1 MRLFRSP
8 LRRGVGALLLT
19 ALLSVLLTVVPTAT
33 QAVDAA
39 PDAVVAIDMS
49 TQRFVGDVSALDR
62 STFFNVHGSVGGD
75 PQMQTFLDDYGVSTG
90 RQFWDPLVIAKN
102 ETGSVGTYPSSP
114 GLNNRAPIPTSTM
127 VATGHPGNAMRY
139 NTDLDALADWVV
151 RYYSNQSV
159 IPQIY
164 EPMNEP
170 FVHAGDGEFSDAP
183 SQEAMRR
190 RMAEMF
196 AAVGQRVHETPA
208 LDNMKVIG
216 YSSAWPSMERWNFS
230 HWETRMKMFMDVAG
244 ADMDGFAT
252 HLYDGVNVTGQNNR
266 RSGSNSEAILDLI
279 ETYSYSK
286 WGIVKPHAITEY
298 GGIERGFPSTYNDLG
313 WAQSVRSMNSMM
325 FNLLERENDMLISIP
340 FITDKSRWHLTAA
353 NDYQPYGAT
362 LFRPVNAGSAD
373 ARNGPFVYTWRV
385 NFYELWKDVVG
396 TRGYT
401 ASSDPDIQTQLFVDG
416 STAYLAVNNLADE
429 PQTVGLDMLSSVDG
443 LTSVQVRTLEVPID
457 SGEPT
462 YVEQTVSSAP
472 ETITLGH
479 GGTAVLVYQF
489 GSPITIDNTVRSTK
503 YYTGTHLQPIAA
515 GTPIGFSY
523 SGVQGADFGSA
534 TLRMSIG
541 RVHANSKQPTVTV
554 NGTEVEMPTD
564 WKGYDQANRDD
575 FFGMIE
581 IPVPLELI
589 QATTEVGVTF
599 PDAGGHVSSMILQV
613 EASDRA
619 IGEVSVLMGDVT
631 CDSRL
636 TVADAV
642 VIAQHTVGLRNEVT
656 SCPMDQAA
664 DILAPAADINGSGN
678 ISVADAVVVAQCIA
692 GIESEFC
699 PA

>member
-33 QAVDAA
+33 QAVDAQTGNA

-49 TQRFVGDVSALDR
+49 TQRFVGEVSALDR

-75 PQMQTFLDDYGVSTG
+75 PQMQMFLDDYGVSTG

-159 IPQIY
+159 IPQI
-164 EPMNEP
+164 
-170 FVHAGDGEFSDAP
+170 
-183 SQEAMRR
+183 
-190 RMAEMF
+190 
-196 AAVGQRVHETPA
+196 VHETPA

-429 PQTVGLDMLSSVDG
+429 PQTVGLDMLSSGDG

-462 YVEQTVSSAP
+462 YVEQTGNNHP
-472 ETITLGH
+472 RPRRHRRTRL
-479 GGTAVLVYQF
+479 
-489 GSPITIDNTVRSTK
+489 PIR
-503 YYTGTHLQPIAA
+503 LC
-515 GTPIGFSY
+515 
-523 SGVQGADFGSA
+523 
-534 TLRMSIG
+534 
-541 RVHANSKQPTVTV
+541 
-554 NGTEVEMPTD
+554 
-564 WKGYDQANRDD
+564 
-575 FFGMIE
+575 
-581 IPVPLELI
+581 
-589 QATTEVGVTF
+589 
-599 PDAGGHVSSMILQV
+599 
-613 EASDRA
+613 DRH
-619 IGEVSVLMGDVT
+619 
-631 CDSRL
+631 R
-636 TVADAV
+636 
-642 VIAQHTVGLRNEVT
+642 
-656 SCPMDQAA
+656 
-664 DILAPAADINGSGN
+664 
-678 ISVADAVVVAQCIA
+678 
-692 GIESEFC
+692 
-699 PA
+699 